1 MPFVCAYS
9 FVAFL
14 FYIGKWTLI
23 DDDAYEISQRNSHCK
38 KASFIPQKTEIK
50 NFFVMEFLK
59 HKYKTVRNII
69 QDQ

>member
-38 KASFIPQKTEIK
+38 KPASSHKRQR
-50 NFFVMEFLK
+50 LK
-59 HKYKTVRNII
+59 ISL
-69 QDQ
+69 